1 MTLERLQYLRKQAE
15 NDMPL
20 YWALTLAISLFLN
33 IPEQAND
40 EARYLEAALRYR
52 QEKEAAC
59 L

>member
-1 MTLERLQYLRKQAE
+1 MTLERLQALRRQAE

-40 EARYLEAALRYR
+40 EARYLEAALQHKRER
-52 QEKEAAC
+52 EAA
-59 L
+59 